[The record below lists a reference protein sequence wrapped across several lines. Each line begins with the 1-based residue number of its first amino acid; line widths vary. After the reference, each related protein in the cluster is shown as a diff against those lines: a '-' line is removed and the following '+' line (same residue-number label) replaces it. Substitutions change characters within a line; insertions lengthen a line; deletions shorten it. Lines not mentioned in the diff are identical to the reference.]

1 MPAGRMIRLSN
12 RPGEI
17 ELPVYLVA
25 ASELGRAIEALK
37 NARVIDGRQPQD
49 IGPISE
55 RMIGRFGL
63 RPGQFVLMNPSKSKT
78 R

>member
-17 ELPVYLVA
+17 ELPVYLVT

-55 RMIGRFGL
+55 QMISRFGL
-63 RPGQFVLMNPSKSKT
+63 RPGQFVLMNPRNPKT